1 MKYIVMSIV
10 ATVVAMAVTSCHQP
24 TDSSTS
30 GLVTVMCDQTFE
42 NIIQQEI
49 DVFEYTYPNASV
61 IPYYVDAKSA
71 IDSMIDG
78 RTSLISNSGLRN
90 SVSIALILRLV
101 FSFLLIC
108 SEIRFLSVA
117 EFFISLPSS
126 IWISSI
132 LPICFQISLTVRN
145 VSRTTTLTSCRFR
158 NFATY

>member
-1 MKYIVMSIV
+1 M
-10 ATVVAMAVTSCHQP
+10 TSCHQP

-78 RTSLISNSGLRN
+78 RTSLIVTAQELTQEQSTYDYLSGRMDTITSSNNIQEIAEGQLGLVKADASQVTYITMEDESLIVRTESDLSKLLSGVRTA
-90 SVSIALILRLV
+90 AL
-101 FSFLLIC
+101 SLIG
-108 SEIRFLSVA
+108 
-117 EFFISLPSS
+117 
-126 IWISSI
+126 
-132 LPICFQISLTVRN
+132 
-145 VSRTTTLTSCRFR
+145 
-158 NFATY
+158 NFDP

>member
-1 MKYIVMSIV
+1 MKKMKYIVMSIV

-78 RTSLISNSGLRN
+78 RTG
-90 SVSIALILRLV
+90 ADAGAARLLAQRQP
-101 FSFLLIC
+101 FP
-108 SEIRFLSVA
+108 A
-117 EFFISLPSS
+117 THTAHSS
-126 IWISSI
+126 
-132 LPICFQISLTVRN
+132 
-145 VSRTTTLTSCRFR
+145 
-158 NFATY
+158 